1 MFIYPIIAKAIF
13 SVTLLFRTHLSFFSY
28 RTAVTYDT
36 ESSFGVRYGIMYHTD
51 IHSGDGIARLDRVD
65 TSPSTMIHLL
75 PASFIFPLRILN
87 IEREPYRE
95 LHQGLGAAQQR
106 GRAELSDQ
114 WRRQSYSSSFP
125 GTG

>member
-1 MFIYPIIAKAIF
+1 
-13 SVTLLFRTHLSFFSY
+13 
-28 RTAVTYDT
+28 
-36 ESSFGVRYGIMYHTD
+36 MYHTD

-65 TSPSTMIHLL
+65 TSRSTMIHLL

-114 WRRQSYSSSFP
+114 WRRQSYSTRTVQDDGLESQLRESAL
-125 GTG
+125 TGSICLFFFEPV